1 MPMERAPQSPITDAV
16 LAVVGVATG
25 KPVGDATDPDCP
37 KPYAVVHTVSGPRYE
52 GPMDDTEIDSSD
64 RYQISCIGETREQAD
79 RIRDRVR
86 EGFTIEA
93 LDAQFVTDSV
103 ARRTMILILDIPRGT
118 RRDERG
124 LPDPVFIGVDQYLI
138 ETTPTP

>member
-1 MPMERAPQSPITDAV
+1 MPMERAPQDPITSAV
-16 LAVVGVATG
+16 LAVVADVTG
-25 KPVGDATDPDCP
+25 KPAGDATDPDCD
-37 KPYAVVHTVSGPRYE
+37 KPYAVVHTVSGPRYD
-52 GPMDDTEIDSSD
+52 GPMDNTEIDSAD
-64 RYQISCIGETREQAD
+64 RFQISCIGETREQAD

-86 EGFTIEA
+86 AGFTREA

>member
-1 MPMERAPQSPITDAV
+1 MPMERAPQGPITGAVIAV
-16 LAVVGVATG
+16 LEAIEGVH
-25 KPVGDATDPDCP
+25 VGDATDPDCE

-52 GPMDDTEIDSSD
+52 GPMDNTEIDSRD
-64 RYQISCIGETREQAD
+64 RYQISCIADTREQAD
-79 RIRDRVR
+79 WVRDKVR
-86 EGFTIEA
+86 AGFTREA
-93 LDAQFVTDSV
+93 LDTQFATDSV
-103 ARRTMILILDIPRGT
+103 LRRTMILILDIPRGT